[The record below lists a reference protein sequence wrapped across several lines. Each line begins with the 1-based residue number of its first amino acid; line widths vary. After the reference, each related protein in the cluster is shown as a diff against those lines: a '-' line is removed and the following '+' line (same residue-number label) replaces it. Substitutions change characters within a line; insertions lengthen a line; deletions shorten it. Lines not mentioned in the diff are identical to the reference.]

1 VAAGEVLVMNAAN
14 RGARFLIAL
23 ILVALG
29 AVVSAPRVAAQDD
42 VWQVT
47 RADYGHKSRRTDVTN
62 LVQDLISRGGV
73 NGRIAVNNQTMG
85 GDPAVGKDKSLR
97 IFATNRENQER
108 VFTYNEG
115 SFFEVRMFAVAVRG
129 DDWDDRGGNDG
140 QHDRSGYSGDRDR
153 DRNRDDWRRFSVIR
167 GFYGV
172 QGKTVNVTDLLRSM
186 VRDGALAV
194 NVNNSS
200 LGGDPAVGAD
210 KLLIVIYRYQ
220 GKEQAAAAPEGST
233 LSLP

>member
-1 VAAGEVLVMNAAN
+1 MNAAN
-14 RGARFLIAL
+14 RCVRFLIA
-23 ILVALG
+23 IALCAFG
-29 AVVSAPRVAAQDD
+29 AAVFTPRVAAQDD

-47 RADYGHKSRRTDVTN
+47 RADYGHKSQRTDVTD

-73 NGRIAVNNQTMG
+73 RGRVAVNNQTMG

-97 IFATNRENQER
+97 IFAKNKRNQER

-115 SFFEVRMFAVAVRG
+115 GSFEVRMFSVPSNDWNDRG
-129 DDWDDRGGNDG
+129 QDYGQYGRGGNDG
-140 QHDRSGYSGDRDR
+140 QYGRGGYSGGDRG
-153 DRNRDDWRRFSVIR
+153 RDDWGRLWIIR

-172 QGKTVNVTDLLRSM
+172 KGRTANVTDLLRSR

-194 NVNNSS
+194 NVNNNS

-210 KLLIVIYRYQ
+210 KVLIVIYRYH
-220 GKEQAAAAPEGST
+220 GEEQAAAVSEGNT

>member
-1 VAAGEVLVMNAAN
+1 MTAAN
-14 RGARFLIAL
+14 RCARFLIAVAL
-23 ILVALG
+23 CALG
-29 AVVSAPRVAAQDD
+29 AAVFAPGVTAQDN
-42 VWQVT
+42 VWEVT
-47 RADYGHKSRRTDVTN
+47 RADYGHKSQRTDVTS

-73 NGRIAVNNQTMG
+73 RGRVAVNNQTMG

-97 IFATNRENQER
+97 IFARNRNNQER

-115 SFFEVRMFAVAVRG
+115 GSFDVSTFAVPSTS
-129 DDWDDRGGNDG
+129 DDWNDRGQNYDQYGRGGNDG
-140 QHDRSGYSGDRDR
+140 RYNRGGYSGDRDR
-153 DRNRDDWRRFSVIR
+153 DRGDWGGLWVIR

-172 QGKTVNVTDLLRSM
+172 QGRTANVTDLLRSR

-200 LGGDPAVGAD
+200 MGGDPAIGAD
-210 KLLIVIYRYQ
+210 KVLIVIYRYHGEEQ
-220 GKEQAAAAPEGST
+220 GAAVREGNT